1 MPRSKKPGPASG
13 SGEDDFALPSLN
25 KYIAASGF
33 CSRREADKLIEQARV
48 SINGNLVVG
57 PARVKPGD
65 RVEID
70 GEPIKAAK
78 KEGKDRIVIA
88 CNKPVGITSTT
99 DTADRTNI
107 ISFLAH
113 PKRIFPVGRL
123 DKDSDGLILLTND
136 GDLVNKI
143 LRAGNRHEKEYLVT
157 VDKPMTPEIIKQLSS
172 GVRILNDANGK
183 WVTTMPCK
191 VWAQGPRGFRIVL
204 QQGLNRQIRRMCSAL
219 GYEVT
224 ALRRTRIMH
233 IALGSLAVGKW
244 RYLTADEL
252 QKLDDATRDSSKT

>member
-1 MPRSKKPGPASG
+1 MARNNKASSG
-13 SGEDDFALPSLN
+13 SSGDDSALPSVN

-48 SINGNLVVG
+48 SINGNLIVG

-70 GEPIKAAK
+70 GEPIKAKK
-78 KEGKDRIVIA
+78 KEGKDLIVIA

-113 PKRIFPVGRL
+113 PKRIFPIGRL
-123 DKDSDGLILLTND
+123 DKDSEGLILLTND

-143 LRAGNRHEKEYLVT
+143 LRAENGHEKEYLVT
-157 VDKPMTPEIIKQLSS
+157 VDKPLQPETIRQLAA
-172 GVRILNDANGK
+172 GVRILNDATGK
-183 WVTTMPCK
+183 EVTTLPCK
-191 VWAQGPRGFRIVL
+191 AWAQGSRAFRIVL

-219 GYEVT
+219 GYAVVT
-224 ALRRTRIMH
+224 LNRTRIMH
-233 IALGSLAVGKW
+233 IQLGTLAVGKW
-244 RYLTADEL
+244 RYLSAPEL
-252 QKLDDATRDSSKT
+252 QQLEQFTRAAGKS

>member
-1 MPRSKKPGPASG
+1 MARNNKASSGTG
-13 SGEDDFALPSLN
+13 SDDAALPSLN

-48 SINGNLVVG
+48 SINGALIIG

-70 GEPIKAAK
+70 GEPIKAKK
-78 KEGKDRIVIA
+78 KEGKDLIVIA
-88 CNKPVGITSTT
+88 CNKPVGVTSTT

-157 VDKPMTPEIIKQLSS
+157 VDKPMPPEVLRQLAS
-172 GVRILNDANGK
+172 GVRILNDATGK
-183 WVTTMPCK
+183 PVMTAPCRA
-191 VWAQGPRGFRIVL
+191 WAQGTRGFRIVL

-219 GYEVT
+219 GYEVVT
-224 ALRRTRIMH
+224 LRRTRIMH
-233 IALGSLAVGKW
+233 IALGNLAAGKW
-244 RYLTADEL
+244 RYLTAEEMR
-252 QKLDDATRDSSKT
+252 KLEEATRESNKT

>member
-1 MPRSKKPGPASG
+1 MPPNKKRG
-13 SGEDDFALPSLN
+13 STAGGDSPEAPSLN

-48 SINGNLVVG
+48 SINGNLIIG
-57 PARVKPGD
+57 PVRVKPGD

-70 GEPIKAAK
+70 GEPLKAKK
-78 KEGKDRIVIA
+78 KEGKDLIVIA
-88 CNKPVGITSTT
+88 CNKPTGITSTT
-99 DTADRTNI
+99 DTTDRTNI

-157 VDKPMTPEIIKQLSS
+157 VDKPMTPEILRQLST
-172 GVRILNDANGK
+172 GVRILNDATGK
-183 WVTTMPCK
+183 QVITAPCK
-191 VWAQGPRGFRIVL
+191 AWAQGSRGFRIVL

-219 GYEVT
+219 GYEVVT
-224 ALRRTRIMH
+224 LRRTRIMH
-233 IALGSLAVGKW
+233 IALGGLAVGKW
-244 RYLTADEL
+244 RYLTAEEMR
-252 QKLDDATRDSSKT
+252 KLEEATRDSSKT